1 MLNPTT
7 KLSELSDYELALLL
21 NTTAAEARK
30 QRELYSE
37 YPDGVFSKILG
48 WTVEEFR
55 QDYARGDF
63 SRTRMIAGDVPR
75 NVGLRFRQLQELL
88 RRHFEFEAR
97 FPAAYEVLFPKQARR
112 RDRAGLYLPSLG
124 IHVLNSYPFYTV
136 QSQDTDRAGDA
147 YTFTDNRVKRHP
159 WGTKVERRLRFP
171 DYEDLQGILL
181 AILSREEADERISY
195 QSRFPLPELFDSV
208 RPPQPAFV
216 RLTDLR
222 LAKQIRAG
230 SLKRRLVPVLALLE
244 RPVTRDSVLEWKLR
258 TLGSRLEKP
267 ERIGREVWVQ
277 AAKDLGM
284 EDEFYFG
291 PEEPPEEMVSRTGN
305 GALPVP
311 NEEFYPLRA
320 RTELLEQQFG
330 DEETGIV
337 AVSFSAAALLL
348 LMDLDMPGLMDAS
361 SRRVAEHVESL
372 AGIVRDLIA
381 SLNRATD
388 KLGSLTA
395 NRTAGRQREIEGNDY
410 TALRNYRMG
419 RGLRETAEWL
429 EITPYSSKTGR
440 GTRDWKARVKQRLR
454 NGKRIEDERYPRAAA
469 IFAHRENPYVRR
481 KARRAYRKYLVEK
494 GRLGALFY
502 WAGFGAFIRTGSAQ
516 TQRSFEVTY
525 AYVQLGSCIIQGIP
539 PVP

>member
-1 MLNPTT
+1 M

-21 NTTAAEARK
+21 HTTVAEARK

-37 YPDGVFSKILG
+37 HPDGVFSEILD

-55 QDYARGDF
+55 RDYARSGF
-63 SRTRMIAGDVPR
+63 SRTRLITGDVPR
-75 NVGLRFRQLQELL
+75 DVGLRFRQLQELL
-88 RRHFEFEAR
+88 RRKLEFEAR
-97 FPAAYEVLFPKQARR
+97 FPAAYEILFPKEGRR
-112 RDRAGLYLPSLG
+112 WDRAGLYLPSFG
-124 IHVLNSYPFYTV
+124 IHVLNSYPLYMV
-136 QSQDTDRAGDA
+136 QPQDTEWAGDA
-147 YTFTDNRVKRHP
+147 YTFTDNRIKRHP

-181 AILSREEADERISY
+181 AILSREEYDERIGY
-195 QSRFPLPELFDSV
+195 LWRVLVPELFDNV
-208 RPPQPAFV
+208 KPPEAAFV

-230 SLKRRLVPVLALLE
+230 SLKRGLVPVLELLE
-244 RPVTRDSVLEWKLR
+244 RPFTSDSILEWKLR

-267 ERIGREVWVQ
+267 ERIGREVWVK

-291 PEEPPEEMVSRTGN
+291 PDEPPEETVSRTGN
-305 GALPVP
+305 GALPVSSEDFVP
-311 NEEFYPLRA
+311 ILA
-320 RTELLEQQFG
+320 QTELLERQFG

-348 LMDLDMPGLMDAS
+348 FVDLDTPGLTDAS
-361 SRRVAEHVESL
+361 SRRIAEHVEAL
-372 AGIVRDLIA
+372 ARVIRDLIA
-381 SLNRATD
+381 SLNRATER
-388 KLGSLTA
+388 LEAVTA
-395 NRTAGRQREIEGNDY
+395 NRPAGRQREIEGNDY
-410 TALRNYRMG
+410 IALCNHRMG

-454 NGKRIEDERYPRAAA
+454 NGKKIEDERYPRAAA
-469 IFAHRENPYVRR
+469 IFAHRDNPHVRR

-502 WAGFGAFIRTGSAQ
+502 WAGFGYFIRTGSAQ

-525 AYVQLGSCIIQGIP
+525 AYVQLGSCIMQDIP